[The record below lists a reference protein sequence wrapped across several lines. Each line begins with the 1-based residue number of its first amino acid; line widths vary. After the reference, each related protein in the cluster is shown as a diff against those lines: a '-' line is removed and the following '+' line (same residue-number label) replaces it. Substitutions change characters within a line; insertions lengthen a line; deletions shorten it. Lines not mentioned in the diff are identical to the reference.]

1 MDGET
6 LMSKPDAASVADR
19 YDAPEGQ
26 LAAVIYGGHMH
37 LGYWDET
44 NEGGDYALASHRLTQ
59 IMIGKAQ
66 IGAGERFCDLGC
78 GVGMP
83 AIELAKATGC
93 LVEGLTVSSFQQ
105 QEATRRAEAAGLARS
120 VRFTLANVLEHPLP
134 EASFDGGWFFESIF
148 HMGHTA
154 ALAAA
159 RRALK
164 PGARLVIADLTLKP
178 ERTTDFLDYA
188 MRVIHADFIAQR
200 DYARVLD
207 EAGFDLVEIDDV
219 SAHVMP
225 QLVPATQQTIEK
237 HSGAI
242 VEALGEDF
250 VGHALEA
257 YRQMSDNLEYV
268 LVTARRR

>member
-1 MDGET
+1 
-6 LMSKPDAASVADR
+6 MSKPDAASVADR

-26 LAAVIYGGHMH
+26 LAAVIYRGHMH

-44 NEGGDYALASHRLTQ
+44 SEGGDYALAAHRLTQ

-93 LVEGLTVSSFQQ
+93 FVEGLTVSSFQQ
-105 QEATRRAEAAGLARS
+105 QEATRRAKDAGLAGR
-120 VRFTLANVLEHPLP
+120 VRFVLANVLEHPLP

-148 HMGHTA
+148 HMGHRS
-154 ALAAA
+154 ALAVA

-164 PGARLVIADLTLKP
+164 PGSTLVIADLTLKP
-178 ERTTDFLDYA
+178 EATADFLDYGK
-188 MRVIHADFIAQR
+188 RVIHADFIAQR

-207 EAGFDLVEIDDV
+207 EAGFDLVAIDDI

-225 QLVPATQQTIEK
+225 QLVPKTQQTIEK
-237 HSGAI
+237 HSAEI
-242 VEALGEDF
+242 VGALGEDF
-250 VGHALEA
+250 IDQALEA